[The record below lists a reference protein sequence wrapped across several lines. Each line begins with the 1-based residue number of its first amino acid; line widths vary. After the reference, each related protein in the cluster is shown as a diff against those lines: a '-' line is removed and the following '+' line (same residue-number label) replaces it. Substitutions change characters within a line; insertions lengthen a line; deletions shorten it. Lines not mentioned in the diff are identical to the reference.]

1 MTVVG
6 QPTSGRRTAAETF
19 ARRDLL
25 LSAAVFCALL
35 YGYRAE
41 LTAMVELWNASPMY
55 SYGYTVPVI
64 SAALL
69 WRRRY
74 ALAAVTPKP
83 AWLAGTIVLLG
94 SIVVA
99 VAGRAAGVQVLS
111 QLAFLVSLGG
121 SVLLLFGTRWLRVA
135 WAPLAYLLLMVPVWD
150 GFTEPLH
157 APFQLKSAETGV
169 FLLQLLGI
177 PAHREGVYITLPA
190 VTLEVARACSGINYL
205 VAVIALGLPLAYV
218 YLPGLWR
225 RAALLIFAVFVAGI
239 SNGLRVALIGIL
251 SYFEIGSPLHGP
263 FHILQGLFVAGIGY
277 VALFAGLRVLTPR
290 GAKRAA
296 GGDPAGAPAVRMF
309 GPGLSSVTAVVL
321 LIVVFVGLGSGV
333 FARESQR
340 MGLEP
345 ALDMFPSRLG
355 DWTAS
360 FGTGSRAGA
369 DSRWP
374 GADSELRRRYRRPDG
389 ASVDLYVAYF
399 ESQQQ
404 NKEIVSHRSADLHA
418 RATKIDVVEPANG
431 NFQANYVPADGR
443 MAATL
448 FWYHLDAPETS
459 RYVVKARTLL
469 NAMSRNRSNGAVV
482 VLTSAGKDTA
492 QGVESLQQFGGLV
505 EAALA
510 TRVRSARFEAG
521 K

>member
-6 QPTSGRRTAAETF
+6 QPTSSRRTAAETF

-25 LSAAVFCALL
+25 LFVAVFGALL
-35 YGYRAE
+35 YGYRDE

-69 WRRRY
+69 WHRRH
-74 ALAAVTPKP
+74 ALAALTPKP
-83 AWLAGTIVLLG
+83 AWLAGSIVLLG

-99 VAGRAAGVQVLS
+99 VAGRPAGVLVLS
-111 QLAFLVSLGG
+111 QLAFLVSLAG
-121 SVLLLFGTRWLRVA
+121 SVMLLFGTQWLRVA
-135 WAPLAYLLLMVPVWD
+135 WAPLAYLLLMVPLWD

-205 VAVIALGLPLAYV
+205 VAVIALGLPLAYL

-225 RAALLIFAVFVAGI
+225 RAALLIFAVVVAAV

-263 FHILQGLFVAGIGY
+263 FHVLQGLFVAGIGY

-290 GAKRAA
+290 GAKPAV
-296 GGDPAGAPAVRMF
+296 GGDPVGVPAVPIF
-309 GPGLSSVTAVVL
+309 GPGLASATAVVL
-321 LIVVFVGLGSGV
+321 LIAVFVGLGSGV

-340 MGLEP
+340 MALEP
-345 ALDMFPSRLG
+345 ALDMFPTRLG

-360 FGTGSRAGA
+360 LATRSRAGA
-369 DSRWP
+369 DLRWP

-399 ESQQQ
+399 ASQQQ
-404 NKEIVSHRSADLHA
+404 GKEIVSYRSADLHA
-418 RATKIDVVEPANG
+418 RATKVEVVEPANG
-431 NFQANYVPADGR
+431 NFQANYVPADSR
-443 MAATL
+443 TAATL
-448 FWYHLDAPETS
+448 FWYHLDVPETS

-469 NAMSRNRSNGAVV
+469 NVMGHSRSNGAVV
-482 VLTSAGKDTA
+482 MVTGAGKDPA
-492 QGVESLQQFGGLV
+492 QSVQSLQQVGGLV

-510 TRVRSARFEAG
+510 SQVRSARLEAG